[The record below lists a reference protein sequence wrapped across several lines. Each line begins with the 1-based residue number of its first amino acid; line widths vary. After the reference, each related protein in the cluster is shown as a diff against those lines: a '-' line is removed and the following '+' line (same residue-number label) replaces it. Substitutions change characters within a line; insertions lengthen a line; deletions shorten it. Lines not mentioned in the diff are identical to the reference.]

1 MRVKRP
7 AGQLRPETGSADPGD
22 RLPRARNRGLLSQ
35 YRGPVEEKNPV
46 RRNPF
51 QAVK

>member
-7 AGQLRPETGSADPGD
+7 AGQLRPETGTADPGD
-22 RLPRARNRGLLSQ
+22 RLPRARNRGLLPQ
-35 YRGPVEEKNPV
+35 YRGPEKNPV
-46 RRNPF
+46 CRNPF